1 MTAALAL
8 QSPTALRVEL
18 RANRAVYARGAP
30 VKLTLAITNVG
41 PDPVSL
47 TAPSSQ
53 LYDFT
58 VLKGGAEVW
67 RWSAGHLFAA
77 VLTPLEIPAGQ
88 SREFSESW
96 DQRGHD
102 GQPVPPGDFLVV
114 GILIGGPQLGLS
126 PQQLRITIR

>member
-41 PDPVSL
+41 PEPVSL

-58 VLKGGAEVW
+58 VLKV
-67 RWSAGHLFAA
+67 FAA

-88 SREFSESW
+88 SREFTESW